1 MVGVIFDDLFLAHGS
16 PSHPENRGRLDAI
29 WAHLEAT
36 GYDLKLLELP
46 FGPATVE
53 EVAWL
58 HDPDYL
64 ELLREEC
71 ERGDGFFAPDTVVSP
86 ETYDAALLA
95 AGGCMDAVEI
105 ALDAVD
111 VPGSDVALPKSIL
124 CLVRPPGHHALRD
137 RPMGFCFLNNAALAA
152 QRAISRGLDRVAI
165 VDFDAHHGNGT
176 QDAFYHRRDV
186 LVISLHEHGLFPGTG
201 SLDEVG
207 VERGAGFTLNLPML
221 PGATDEHYRRAF
233 EAVVLP
239 ALDTYRPELI
249 LLSAGYDGH
258 HRDPLTRLN
267 LTAEAYHFM
276 VASVAQVADRH
287 AAGRVVVVL
296 EGGYDEDALCWGI
309 ENTVRA
315 LEGEPP
321 GRFPDAAPPL
331 HPSAALRIAEALD
344 VVINTHCSRLG
355 L

>member
-1 MVGVIFDDLFLAHGS
+1 MIGLIFDDLFLAHGS
-16 PSHPENRGRLDAI
+16 PSHVENRGRLDAV

-46 FGPATVE
+46 FASATVE

-58 HDPDYL
+58 HSPDYL
-64 ELLREEC
+64 DLLREEC
-71 ERGDGFFAPDTVVSP
+71 ERGGGFFGPDTVVSP
-86 ETYDAALLA
+86 ETYAAAMRA
-95 AGGCMDAVEI
+95 AGGCMDAVEMV
-105 ALDAVD
+105 LDAVD
-111 VPGSDVALPKSIL
+111 VPGAELSLPRSTL

-137 RPMGFCFLNNAALAA
+137 GPKGFCFLNNVALAA

-176 QDAFYHRRDV
+176 QEAFYHRRDV

-207 VERGAGFTLNLPML
+207 VERGAGFTLNLPLL
-221 PGATDEHYRRAF
+221 PGAGDEHYRRAF

-239 ALDTYRPELI
+239 ALDTYRPQLI

-258 HRDPLTRLN
+258 HRDPLAHLN
-267 LTAEAYHFM
+267 LTAETYHFM

-287 AAGRVVVVL
+287 AEGRLVVVL
-296 EGGYDEDALCWGI
+296 EGGYDEEALSWGV
-309 ENTVRA
+309 ENTLRA
-315 LEGEPP
+315 LEGEPA
-321 GRFPDAAPPL
+321 GNFEDAAPDL
-331 HPSAALRIAEALD
+331 HPSASLRIAEALD
-344 VVINTHCSRLG
+344 VVINAHRSRLG

>member
-1 MVGVIFDDLFLAHGS
+1 MVGLIFDDLFLAHGS
-16 PSHPENRGRLDAI
+16 PTSPENRGRLDAV
-29 WAHLEAT
+29 WAHLETT
-36 GYDLKLLELP
+36 GYDLKLLALP
-46 FGPATVE
+46 FASATVE

-58 HDPDYL
+58 HSPDYL
-64 ELLREEC
+64 ELLRGEC
-71 ERGDGFFAPDTVVSP
+71 EAPQGYFGPDTLVSP
-86 ETYDAALLA
+86 QTYAAAMLA
-95 AGGCMDAVEI
+95 AGGCMDAAEA

-111 VPGSDVALPKSIL
+111 VPGGDVALPTSTL
-124 CLVRPPGHHALRD
+124 CLVRPPGHHALREG
-137 RPMGFCFLNNAALAA
+137 PKGFCFLNNAALAA

-176 QDAFYHRRDV
+176 QEAFYHRRDV

-221 PGATDEHYRRAF
+221 PGAGDEHYRRAF

-239 ALDTYRPELI
+239 ALDAYRPELVI
-249 LLSAGYDGH
+249 ISAGYDAH
-258 HRDPLTRLN
+258 YQDPLAHLN

-276 VASVAQVADRH
+276 VGSIAEAADRH
-287 AAGRVVVVL
+287 ANGRVVAVL
-296 EGGYDEDALCWGI
+296 EGGYDEDALSWGI

-315 LEGEPP
+315 LEGE
-321 GRFPDAAPPL
+321 AAGSFNDPAPEV
-331 HPSAALRIAEALD
+331 HPSASRRIAEALD
-344 VVINTHCSRLG
+344 VVITTHSSRLG